1 MGALNF
7 VEYSS
12 AAGGA
17 AHFLQLSIKILY
29 CSSDLLTWSSEDP
42 IYLSSLE
49 QNVVGLV
56 GGTLPLL

>member
-1 MGALNF
+1 MDTLNF
-7 VEYSS
+7 LEYSS

-17 AHFLQLSIKILY
+17 AHFLQLSIKVLY
-29 CSSDLLTWSSEDP
+29 CSDLLSSSSKDL

-49 QNVVGLV
+49 QNIVGLV